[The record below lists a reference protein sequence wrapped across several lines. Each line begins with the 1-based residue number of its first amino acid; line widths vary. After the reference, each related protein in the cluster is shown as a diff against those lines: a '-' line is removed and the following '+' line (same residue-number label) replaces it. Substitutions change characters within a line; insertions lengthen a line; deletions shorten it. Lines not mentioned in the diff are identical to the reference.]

1 MEYFI
6 GYVIGSLVT
15 YYFMKS
21 DISYPSKIIPKRM
34 GNKRKPLVRDDLYGW
49 KKEQNFVNDNISE

>member
-1 MEYFI
+1 
-6 GYVIGSLVT
+6 
-15 YYFMKS
+15 MKS